1 MSSSAEAAAAARA
14 PTVDAAHNATALF
27 DTHMKVL
34 SESYLAFFQERY
46 AFSSPCIR
54 PNSLTG
60 RAESELR
67 STSEYAWLE
76 HGGGAVNMMQS
87 SVASLLKLHRKS
99 KSIDTYMD
107 DRMELSTTRVAW
119 NEITDN
125 VERGASPSPSPV
137 RCN

>member
-46 AFSSPCIR
+46 AFSSSCIR
-54 PNSLTG
+54 PKSLTG

-67 STSEYAWLE
+67 STSKYARLE